1 MSEATVFSLA
11 AGVST
16 AERSFVLFSMTY
28 SLLAA
33 RRPLLALSALALAAS
48 AHAQNKLDTVVTTA
62 TRTPQRLAEVLAD
75 LTVITRADIERQAA
89 ASVADLLRNS
99 GCGEMVRNGGAASN
113 TSLFLRGADSRHT
126 LVLVDG
132 VRMDSQSTGGAS
144 WQGLPLAQV
153 ERIEVLKGPAS
164 AIYGSDAVG
173 GVVQIFTRKAG
184 GKISADIG
192 VAMGNLGTHKVEGGL
207 FGSSGIV
214 DFALTLAGEESDG
227 FNATTDVPGSF
238 SYIPDRDGWHK
249 YQGTARV
256 GVQLAE
262 GQRAEV
268 VVIRNHTNAQY
279 DSSKS
284 KPLVDDHTIQDTD
297 AQRLAWTAQWAP
309 ALQTQLSYGESRDRY
324 ETNPSPYVTLT
335 KVKNLA
341 LTGSYAIAKGQQL
354 NFQGERIED
363 ELQNSGLVTA
373 GVGKRQRNA
382 IGGGYLLNAGA
393 FNLQAH
399 ARHDSDSQFGSVNTG
414 TLLAGYEVVQGLR
427 VVGSVGNAFR
437 APTIYQQGTVYGP
450 DLSKPGVKPL
460 NAEHGHNVEFGLK
473 YGTGS
478 SELSLTAY
486 RNRVSNLIIFGA
498 AGTCQSAFG
507 CYQNVSAAKLQG
519 VSLAGATQLAAV
531 NLRATLDVQK
541 PHDASTG
548 LLLARRAKRLATVNA
563 DTALGDWVL
572 GAGVQASGM
581 RFDNAANTRKLG
593 GYALFN
599 VNAQYKLSRD
609 LKLQL
614 NLDNAFDRET
624 TTAYGYASAP
634 RTVLVSL
641 RWSPQL

>member
-1 MSEATVFSLA
+1 MSHVF
-11 AGVST
+11 
-16 AERSFVLFSMTY
+16 
-28 SLLAA
+28 LAA

-62 TRTPQRLAEVLAD
+62 SRSPQRLSEVLAD

-89 ASVADLLRNS
+89 TSVADLLRNN
-99 GCGEMVRNGGAASN
+99 GCVEMARNGGPAAN
-113 TSLFLRGADSRHT
+113 TSLYLRGAETRHT

-132 VRMDSQSTGGAS
+132 VRMDSQATSGAS
-144 WQGLPLAQV
+144 WQGIPVAQV

-173 GVVQIFTRKAG
+173 GVVQIFTRKG
-184 GKISADIG
+184 SGKVSADFG
-192 VAMGNLGTHKVEGGL
+192 VGLGNLGTHKVDGGL

-238 SYIPDRDGWHK
+238 SYVPDRDGWRK
-249 YQGTARV
+249 YQGTARI
-256 GVQLAE
+256 GVQMAE
-262 GQRAEV
+262 GHRAEL
-268 VVIRNHTNAQY
+268 VVIKNHANAQY
-279 DSSKS
+279 DASKS
-284 KPLVDDHTIQDTD
+284 KPLVDDRTLQDTD

-341 LTGSYAIAKGQQL
+341 LTGSYVIDKGQQL

-363 ELQNSGLVTA
+363 TLENSGLVTA
-373 GVGKRQRNA
+373 GVGKRHRNA
-382 IGGGYLLNAGA
+382 VGAGYLFNAGA

-399 ARHDSDSQFGSVNTG
+399 ARHDDDSQFGGVNTG
-414 TLLAGYEVVQGLR
+414 TVLAGYEVATGLR

-460 NAEHGHNVEFGLK
+460 NAEHGHNTEIGLK
-473 YGTGS
+473 YAAGDNEIS
-478 SELSLTAY
+478 ATAY
-486 RNRVSNLIIFGA
+486 RNRVSNLITFGA

-507 CYQNVSAAKLQG
+507 CYQNVSQAVLQG
-519 VSLAGATQLAAV
+519 LSLAGATQLAGV
-531 NLRATLDVQK
+531 NLRATLDLQK

-572 GAGVQASGM
+572 GAGVQASGE
-581 RFDNAANTRKLG
+581 RFNDAGNTRRLG
-593 GYALFN
+593 GYALVN
-599 VNAQYKLSRD
+599 LNAQYRINRD

-614 NLDNAFDRET
+614 NVDNAFNHDY

-634 RTVLVSL
+634 RTALVSL